1 MERGI
6 KLKKTKVLAILL
18 VTFIF
23 SAQKMF
29 SLSIGDLDDKFSSLL
44 HTIMPREIDSK
55 EGETSFNSL
64 LIPVYS
70 RAEAL
75 GGSYTGISDD
85 IGFIEY
91 NPAASSVLTFTE
103 LGIFHNQWIGDS
115 AIDEVAWTGRTNNLG
130 YGFAGK
136 CFYVPFTQ
144 YNTFG
149 RAINSSYY
157 TETVG
162 AANISYNIARGY
174 TFKGIAI
181 GLTVKGGYRSM
192 PSFIE
197 DEENN
202 VKNKGLS
209 NSAFAVMA
217 DAGVL
222 LRFNLAKIYS
232 SREPN
237 LRIGVSANNIGVAFT
252 NLGSTI
258 DVKEGLPSSVSA
270 GVSYTFLK
278 PFTLSGEF
286 KLPFNM
292 MNAHLGKWSAG
303 LGLEYKLSS
312 ALSLLGGLQLKND
325 NPVMSIG
332 AQAAVEGIQLNMSY
346 SLDFA
351 SSLTPLNRIS
361 MSAKIQ
367 IGDRGRIALQNK
379 VDDLYRQGILY
390 YVECCRQTDTRSALE
405 YLDLAIETLEEVI
418 ATDKS
423 FDPAQK
429 ALDIMLVE
437 KENLSKVQNEQMLE

>member
-1 MERGI
+1 M
-6 KLKKTKVLAILL
+6 KNKKVFSSLLIILL
-18 VTFIF
+18 F
-23 SAQKMF
+23 SLQNAF
-29 SLSIGDLDDKFSSLL
+29 SLSLGGLDDKFSSILQ
-44 HTIMPREIDSK
+44 TIMPRTIDDN

-75 GGSYTGISDD
+75 GASYTGISDD

-103 LGIFHNQWIGDS
+103 LGIFHNQWIADS
-115 AIDEVAWTGRTNNLG
+115 AIDEIAWTGRTNNLG
-130 YGFAGK
+130 YAFAGK

-149 RAINSSYY
+149 RSIASSYY
-157 TETVG
+157 TESFA
-162 AANISYNIARGY
+162 AANISYNIAHGY

-181 GLTVKGGYRSM
+181 GLTLKGGYRGM
-192 PSFIE
+192 PEFIE

-202 VKNKGLS
+202 VKNSGFS

-237 LRIGVSANNIGVAFT
+237 LRIGVAVNNIGVSFT
-252 NLGSTI
+252 NLGKSI
-258 DVKEGLPSSVSA
+258 DTKEGLPSSVST

-286 KLPFNM
+286 RLPFNI
-292 MNAHLGKWSAG
+292 MNGHLGKWSAG

-312 ALSLLGGLQLKND
+312 AFSFLGGLQLKND
-325 NPVMSIG
+325 NPVISIG

-361 MSAKIQ
+361 LSAKIQ

-390 YVECCRQTDTRSALE
+390 YVECCKQTDTKSALE
-405 YLDLAIETLEEVI
+405 YLDLAIETLKEVLV
-418 ATDKS
+418 TDSS

-429 ALDIMLVE
+429 ALDIMLAE
-437 KENLSKVQNEQMLE
+437 KENLSKVQMEQMLE

>member
-1 MERGI
+1 MT
-6 KLKKTKVLAILL
+6 LS
-18 VTFIF
+18 VTE
-23 SAQKMF
+23 SF
-29 SLSIGDLDDKFSSLL
+29 SLSLGDLDENFSNFLKK
-44 HTIMPREIDSK
+44 IMPREIDQN
-55 EGETSFNSL
+55 EGETAFNSL

-115 AIDEVAWTGRTNNLG
+115 AIDEIAWTGRKNNLG

-149 RAINSSYY
+149 NSIASSYY
-157 TETVG
+157 SETF
-162 AANISYNIARGY
+162 AEANISYNIAKGY

-192 PSFIE
+192 PSFME

-202 VKNKGLS
+202 IKNSGFS
-209 NSAFAVMA
+209 NSAFAIMA
-217 DAGVL
+217 DAGIL
-222 LRFNLAKIYS
+222 LRFNLAKIYA

-237 LRIGVSANNIGVAFT
+237 LRIGVAVNNIGVSFT
-252 NLGSTI
+252 NLGKSI
-258 DVKEGLPSSVSA
+258 DLSEGLPSNVSA

-278 PFTLSGEF
+278 PFTVTGEF

-292 MNAHLGKWSAG
+292 MSGHLGKWSAG
-303 LGLEYKLSS
+303 LGVEYKMIS
-312 ALSLLGGLQLKND
+312 AFSLLGGLQLKNE
-325 NPVMSIG
+325 NPVISIG
-332 AQAAVEGIQLNMSY
+332 AQASVEGIQLNMSY
-346 SLDFA
+346 SLDFS
-351 SSLTPLNRIS
+351 SSLAPLNRIS
-361 MSAKIQ
+361 LSAKIQ

-390 YVECCRQTDTRSALE
+390 YVECCKQTDTKSALE
-405 YLDLAIETLEEVI
+405 YLDLAIETLKEVLV
-418 ATDKS
+418 TDSS

-437 KENLSKVQNEQMLE
+437 KENLSKVQMEQMLE